1 MNKWIFCLTLL
12 MSACPANL
20 TTVVSFVPD
29 SASALFSF
37 SLSKRKITKSNICR
51 ERPFCTSFACVVT
64 SQISSV
70 SNPLVKRLVRIREN
84 PSFRM
89 QEGSVLLVGSSPIQE
104 VLQCLSESENHR
116 ALKTLL
122 LLEDDGDEWH
132 EEFMRTI
139 SRSLLEEAQ
148 IYKVSGP
155 VMKKISG
162 LETSEHRIAV
172 AEVALPRAVSK
183 AALQTQLRPHPP
195 RPSCDPLMFE
205 QGHVGNESHVL
216 VLDR

>member
-1 MNKWIFCLTLL
+1 
-12 MSACPANL
+12 
-20 TTVVSFVPD
+20 
-29 SASALFSF
+29 
-37 SLSKRKITKSNICR
+37 
-51 ERPFCTSFACVVT
+51 
-64 SQISSV
+64 
-70 SNPLVKRLVRIREN
+70 
-84 PSFRM
+84 
-89 QEGSVLLVGSSPIQE
+89 
-104 VLQCLSESENHR
+104 
-116 ALKTLL
+116 
-122 LLEDDGDEWH
+122 
-132 EEFMRTI
+132 MRTI